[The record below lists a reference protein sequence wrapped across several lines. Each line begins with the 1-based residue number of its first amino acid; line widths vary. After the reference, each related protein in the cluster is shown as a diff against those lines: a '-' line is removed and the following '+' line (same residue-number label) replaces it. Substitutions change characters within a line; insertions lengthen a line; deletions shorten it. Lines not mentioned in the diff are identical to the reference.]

1 MKICA
6 RCGQNVNDAEQFC
19 SRCGGTQFKVSK
31 ATQQNRPVRP
41 QMHQAQQQINQGQQQ
56 MNMNQQQVNMNQ
68 QQNGMW
74 QQPMNQ
80 NTQQM
85 NMNQQRPVR
94 PQLNKS
100 MNNMGMNN
108 QAQFNNQQMQ
118 QTQMNQQQMNMNQQ
132 MYNGQQ
138 MQGQQNN
145 QFQELPPKK
154 KLFMSKGERQAAKL
168 NKQNN
173 PNQQMTQINSDGSSV
188 KDWILTLIF
197 LIIPIY
203 NIVYIIKVTKSPT
216 EVMYKKNY
224 IKAFLI
230 YFAASCVIS
239 LIITLLLSLA
249 MTPAV

>member
-19 SRCGGTQFKVSK
+19 SRCGGTQFKVPQT
-31 ATQQNRPVRP
+31 TQQNRPVRP
-41 QMHQAQQQINQGQQQ
+41 QMHQAQQQMNQDQQQ
-56 MNMNQQQVNMNQ
+56 MNMNQ

-118 QTQMNQQQMNMNQQ
+118 QMQMNQQQMNMN
-132 MYNGQQ
+132 QQ

-173 PNQQMTQINSDGSSV
+173 PNQQMTQVNNDGSSV

-203 NIVYIIKVTKSPT
+203 NIVYIIKVIKSPT
-216 EVMYKKNY
+216 EAMYKKNY

-239 LIITLLLSLA
+239 LIVTLLLSLA

>member
-6 RCGQNVNDAEQFC
+6 RCGQNVNDTEQFC
-19 SRCGGTQFKVSK
+19 SRCGGTQFKVPQP
-31 ATQQNRPVRP
+31 TQQNRPVKP
-41 QMHQAQQQINQGQQQ
+41 QMHQAQQQ
-56 MNMNQQQVNMNQ
+56 MNMNQQQNN
-68 QQNGMW
+68 MW

-94 PQLNKS
+94 PQLNKT
-100 MNNMGMNN
+100 MNNTGINN

-118 QTQMNQQQMNMNQQ
+118 QMQMNQQQ

-138 MQGQQNN
+138 MYNSQQMQQGQQNN

-173 PNQQMTQINSDGSSV
+173 TNQQMPQVSADGSSV
-188 KDWILTLIF
+188 KDWVLTLIF

-203 NIVYIIKVTKSPT
+203 NIVYIIKVIKSPT
-216 EVMYKKNY
+216 ETMYKKNY

-230 YFAASCVIS
+230 YFAASCIIS
-239 LIITLLLSLA
+239 LIITLLLSLV